1 MAPRCNVYAEQTNQ
15 QTIFRNMT
23 GLLLRLS
30 NFRGNQTLM
39 LFWGPD
45 YGM

>member
-1 MAPRCNVYAEQTNQ
+1 MTPRCNVYAEQTNKL
-15 QTIFRNMT
+15 TIFPNMT

-30 NFRGNQTLM
+30 DFRGNQTLM

>member
-1 MAPRCNVYAEQTNQ
+1 VYAEQINQ

-30 NFRGNQTLM
+30 NFWGNQMFM
-39 LFWGPD
+39 LFWGAD